1 MKVEKRDEKKE
12 QFDVWY
18 GDDRFRSK
26 SLVEYVRFLKNLQI
40 EVIFQ
45 LAYVCRD
52 IRRLEGRE

>member
-1 MKVEKRDEKKE
+1 MIVSRDEKKE

-26 SLVEYVRFLKNLQI
+26 SLTEYVRFLRKLQT
-40 EVIFQ
+40 EVILQ
-45 LAYVCRD
+45 LAYICRD